1 MDALGADLRQAL
13 RSLLRS
19 PGFTTAAL
27 VVLAL
32 AIGANTAIFSVV
44 NAVLVKQLPYEKPDG
59 LVWVWNKRLDIAR
72 YPFMLPEYL
81 DYKARQTSFEGLA
94 AITGTPAN
102 MTGVGEP
109 ERLQGARVSG
119 DLFPLLGVRPEAG
132 RLLTAADDDP
142 KSPHAVVLSHGFFMR
157 RFGGDTSALGTT
169 ITLNGLP
176 YTLVGVLPQSFLF
189 PIGGP
194 DFAIP
199 LRPEEDPWRD
209 NKASTH
215 FLRILGRL
223 RPGTT
228 LEAAASSLTAVQTA
242 LRPEYPKDSMS
253 EKVAISV
260 YPLYDEIVANVK
272 SSLLVLLGAVALVLL
287 VGCAN
292 LASLLLARASAREN
306 ETAIRVALG
315 ASSGRIARLFLVESA
330 LLAIGGG
337 ALGLFLSSGLARL
350 LVKLSPA
357 AVPRIAEAGVDG
369 RVLLFTL
376 GSTVFATLLFGLAPA
391 MRGASRAQMDGL
403 RASRGGASG
412 VRDGRARR
420 FLAVGEV
427 ALSLILL
434 VGAGLLV
441 KSLLRLQHVKAGFAP
456 DHVLSVRL
464 SLPPRYET
472 VEKVADYSRRL
483 HAELAALPG
492 VVAAGANHILP
503 LTGGF
508 ASIDFSVIG
517 REQADAKRANAQ
529 YRIVTPEYFEAM
541 RIPLLAGRVP
551 SWNDSLETPI
561 VCAVGEEL
569 ARRYFPKGDAVGSRL
584 RTDDTHQGVR
594 EITIVGVVGA
604 VKHQGLDQPDTPD
617 VYLSQRQLDP
627 GNLTWMRN
635 NMFWAIR
642 TTGDPARMAEAV
654 KKTIQKVDADVA
666 PSAIQPVEKVV
677 ATSLAPRR
685 FNALLLQ
692 VFAVA
697 ALLLSAAGL
706 YGVLAYGVS
715 RRTREIGVRMALGAT
730 RKDVLSLVL
739 GEAMRM
745 TAAGAV
751 IGLLGAAILAHLFRG
766 LLFGV
771 PPSDPATYAFITALL
786 GAVAL
791 LAAALPAG
799 RAAGVAP
806 AAALRGE

>member
-199 LRPEEDPWRD
+199 LRPEEDPWRN

>member
-1 MDALGADLRQAL
+1 
-13 RSLLRS
+13 
-19 PGFTTAAL
+19 
-27 VVLAL
+27 
-32 AIGANTAIFSVV
+32 
-44 NAVLVKQLPYEKPDG
+44 
-59 LVWVWNKRLDIAR
+59 
-72 YPFMLPEYL
+72 
-81 DYKARQTSFEGLA
+81 
-94 AITGTPAN
+94 
-102 MTGVGEP
+102 
-109 ERLQGARVSG
+109 
-119 DLFPLLGVRPEAG
+119 
-132 RLLTAADDDP
+132 
-142 KSPHAVVLSHGFFMR
+142 
-157 RFGGDTSALGTT
+157 
-169 ITLNGLP
+169 
-176 YTLVGVLPQSFLF
+176 
-189 PIGGP
+189 
-194 DFAIP
+194 
-199 LRPEEDPWRD
+199 
-209 NKASTH
+209 
-215 FLRILGRL
+215 
-223 RPGTT
+223 
-228 LEAAASSLTAVQTA
+228 
-242 LRPEYPKDSMS
+242 
-253 EKVAISV
+253 
-260 YPLYDEIVANVK
+260 
-272 SSLLVLLGAVALVLL
+272 
-287 VGCAN
+287 
-292 LASLLLARASAREN
+292 
-306 ETAIRVALG
+306 
-315 ASSGRIARLFLVESA
+315 
-330 LLAIGGG
+330 
-337 ALGLFLSSGLARL
+337 
-350 LVKLSPA
+350 
-357 AVPRIAEAGVDG
+357 
-369 RVLLFTL
+369 
-376 GSTVFATLLFGLAPA
+376 
-391 MRGASRAQMDGL
+391 MDGL

-685 FNALLLQ
+685 FIALLLQ